1 MKWKHDLP
9 LKFQMRST
17 RFCLKNFKPIKS
29 KKVQSK
35 EVGEEKRKEKE
46 ELRLER
52 EREIEEKQKRTA
64 PVVIKA
70 EVKLDGPKQVGK
82 IDLDADKVKK
92 ETKSEKK
99 DTR

>member
-1 MKWKHDLP
+1 MLFEE
-9 LKFQMRST
+9 FQT
-17 RFCLKNFKPIKS
+17 DKS

-46 ELRLER
+46 EFRLER

-70 EVKLDGPKQVGK
+70 ESKLVGTKQVGK
-82 IDLDADKVKK
+82 IDLNKKKTVKVQKTEAPEK
-92 ETKSEKK
+92 EEKLL
-99 DTR
+99 DC